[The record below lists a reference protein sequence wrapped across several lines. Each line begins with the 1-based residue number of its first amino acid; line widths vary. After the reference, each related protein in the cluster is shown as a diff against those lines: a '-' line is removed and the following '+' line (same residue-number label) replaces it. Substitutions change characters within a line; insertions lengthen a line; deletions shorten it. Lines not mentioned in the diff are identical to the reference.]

1 MELAN
6 LLYGQGEQQP
16 AQGGVPAV
24 PAGVMAA
31 PAVQAPLQTP
41 EPSFMEKLRSD
52 PAMMQSMLM
61 MGARLMQ
68 TSGYSQDPMKDI
80 GDAVM
85 IGNATHNMMKENE
98 YANAR
103 ADEEMRRRN
112 ALTDA
117 QIGQSVANT
126 ERITQETAQAAET
139 FPETKK
145 KLALEM
151 KKLVTEGRW
160 AEALALKEEFNS
172 NPKRMAEAWDLD
184 MAKDRASIAASG
196 ASAASSMS
204 NVEFNRERTKGVKAE
219 NSAFETL
226 TNPLADERAV
236 EAASRGLNKGKTDK
250 TGAKAQQDAE
260 EARIKRAHPDWTD
273 QQVAEEALARGGTS
287 KTDPVTLA
295 RKVLEM
301 PEEFTPEDVENAK
314 LIVGQTL
321 ASTATRK
328 GGKPAAA
335 GAPAPAAPAAAP
347 VGKVT
352 TLPPLN
358 TRVIGQVYPT
368 PAGPMKW
375 TAAGWVK

>member
-31 PAVQAPLQTP
+31 PAVQAPIQTP

-52 PAMMQSMLM
+52 PAMMQSLLM

-85 IGNATHNMMKENE
+85 IGSATHNMMKENE
-98 YANAR
+98 LANAR

-112 ALTDA
+112 ALADA
-117 QIGQSVANT
+117 QIGQLQANT
-126 ERITQETAQAAET
+126 ESTQLETSQKKQS
-139 FPETKK
+139 FPETQKKAALEIK
-145 KLALEM
+145 KLTA
-151 KKLVTEGRW
+151 EGKR
-160 AEALALKEEFNS
+160 AEAMALKEEYNS
-172 NPKRMAEAWDLD
+172 NPARLAEAWNLD
-184 MAKDRASIAASG
+184 VAKDKAQINASNASAG
-196 ASAASSMS
+196 ASASSA
-204 NVEFNRERTKGVKAE
+204 EFNRERTKGAKAE
-219 NSAFETL
+219 NSAFDVL
-226 TNPLADERAV
+226 NNPLADDRAV
-236 EAASRGLNKGKTDK
+236 EASARALNKGKTDK
-250 TGAKAQQDAE
+250 AGAKASADMLKQTIRE
-260 EARIKRAHPDWTD
+260 AHPDWTE

-295 RKVLEM
+295 RKVLET
-301 PEEFTPEDVENAK
+301 PEEYPPEDVANART
-314 LIVGQTL
+314 IVGQTL
-321 ASTATRK
+321 ASTVNRK
-328 GGKPAAA
+328 AGGKPTAPVA
-335 GAPAPAAPAAAP
+335 GPAAPSA
-347 VGKVT
+347 KVT

-368 PAGPMKW
+368 PMGQMKW

>member
-31 PAVQAPLQTP
+31 PAIQAPIQAP
-41 EPSFMEKLRSD
+41 EPTFTEKLRSD

-85 IGNATHNMMKENE
+85 IGSATHNMMKENE
-98 YANAR
+98 YNNAR
-103 ADEEMRRRN
+103 ADAEARRQN

-117 QIGQSVANT
+117 QIGQTQANT
-126 ERITQETAQAAET
+126 DRITQETAQSAET

-151 KKLVTEGRW
+151 KKLVTEGRR
-160 AEALALKEEFNS
+160 AEALALKDEFNS
-172 NPKRMAEAWDLD
+172 DPRRLAQAWDLD
-184 MAKDRASIAASG
+184 VAKDRASISASG

-204 NVEFNRERTKGVKAE
+204 NVEFNRERTKGARLE

-226 TNPLADERAV
+226 ANPLADDRAV

-250 TGAKAQQDAE
+250 STAKAGVNQTKE
-260 EARIKRAHPDWTD
+260 LLKEAHPDWTD
-273 QQVAEEALARGGTS
+273 TEIAAEALAISGSS
-287 KTDPVTLA
+287 KTDPTRVAL
-295 RKVLEM
+295 KILED
-301 PEEFTPEDVENAK
+301 PEGYDPAVVDNAK
-314 LIVGQTL
+314 QTL
-321 ASTATRK
+321 SSYVQQASTRGNSRK
-328 GGKPAAA
+328 PG
-335 GAPAPAAPAAAP
+335 APAAAASNDKAAWEKARNSVAP
-347 VGKVT
+347 GEMYTGPDEQQYRRGK
-352 TLPPLN
+352 
-358 TRVIGQVYPT
+358 
-368 PAGPMKW
+368 
-375 TAAGWVK
+375 

>member
-31 PAVQAPLQTP
+31 PAVQAPIQAP
-41 EPSFMEKLRSD
+41 EPTFTEKLRSD

-85 IGNATHNMMKENE
+85 IGSATHNMMKENE

-103 ADEEMRRRN
+103 ADEEAVRRN
-112 ALTDA
+112 RLADA
-117 QIGQSVANT
+117 QIGQ
-126 ERITQETAQAAET
+126 AQASTEQTQLET
-139 FPETKK
+139 SQKQVTFKDVQE
-145 KLALEM
+145 KLAIEVKRLRSENKISEANALIAQAKADPARVRRMLDLE
-151 KKLVTEGRW
+151 E
-160 AEALALKEEFNS
+160 S
-172 NPKRMAEAWDLD
+172 DKRAG
-184 MAKDRASIAASG
+184 IAAHA

-204 NVEFNRERTKGVKAE
+204 NVERNRELTKGARLE

-226 TNPLADERAV
+226 TNPLADDRAV
-236 EAASRGLNKGKTDK
+236 EAASRGLNKGRTDK

-273 QQVAEEALARGGTS
+273 QRVAEEALARGGTS

-301 PEEFTPEDVENAK
+301 PEEFTPEDVEYAK
-314 LIVGQTL
+314 QIVGQTL
-321 ASTATRK
+321 AETAGRK
-328 GGKPAAA
+328 AGKAGGGTPKP
-335 GAPAPAAPAAAP
+335 GAAPAAAP
-347 VGKVT
+347 AKAT

-358 TRVIGQVYPT
+358 TRVINQVYPT

>member
-6 LLYGQGEQQP
+6 LLYGSGEQQA

-24 PAGVMAA
+24 PQGVMAA
-31 PAVQAPLQTP
+31 PAVQAPIQTP

-85 IGNATHNMMKENE
+85 IGSATHNMMKENE

-112 ALTDA
+112 ALADA
-117 QIGQSVANT
+117 QIGQAQAST
-126 ERITQETAQAAET
+126 ESMRQETAQKAEM
-139 FPETKK
+139 FPETRKK
-145 KLALEM
+145 VVQEIQNLIRIG
-151 KKLVTEGRW
+151 KKED
-160 AEALALKEEFNS
+160 ALALQAAYKAD
-172 NPKRMAEAWDLD
+172 PKRMAEAWDLD
-184 MAKDRASIAASG
+184 MAKERASIG
-196 ASAASSMS
+196 ASNASASAS
-204 NVEFNRERTKGVKAE
+204 ASTVEFNKERTKGVKAE

-314 LIVGQTL
+314 QIVGQTL

>member
-16 AQGGVPAV
+16 AQGGAPTV
-24 PAGVMAA
+24 PAGGMAA
-31 PAVQAPLQTP
+31 PAVQAPIQTP

-85 IGNATHNMMKENE
+85 IGSATHNMMKENE
-98 YANAR
+98 LANAR

-117 QIGQSVANT
+117 QIGQTLANT
-126 ERITQETAQAAET
+126 ESTQLETSQKRQS
-139 FPETKK
+139 FPETQKK
-145 KLALEM
+145 AALEI
-151 KKLVTEGRW
+151 KRLEAEGKRTEAMAIR
-160 AEALALKEEFNS
+160 EAFRS
-172 NPKRMAEAWDLD
+172 DPKRLAEEWNLD
-184 MAKDRASIAASG
+184 MAKDQASVNASN

-204 NVEFNRERTKGVKAE
+204 NVEFNKERTKGAKAE
-219 NSAFETL
+219 NSAFDVL
-226 TNPLADERAV
+226 NNLLADERAV
-236 EAASRGLNKGKTDK
+236 EAATRALNKGKTDK
-250 TGAKAQQDAE
+250 SGNKASTDAQKQLI
-260 EARIKRAHPDWTD
+260 RDAHPDWTD

-295 RKVLEM
+295 RKVLET
-301 PEEFTPEDVENAK
+301 PEEFPPEDVANAR

-321 ASTATRK
+321 ANTVSRK
-328 GGKPAAA
+328 GKAGGVNPAATS
-335 GAPAPAAPAAAP
+335 APAAATP
-347 VGKVT
+347 AKVT

-368 PAGPMKW
+368 PMGQMKW

>member
-31 PAVQAPLQTP
+31 PAAAPIRAP
-41 EPSFMEKLRSD
+41 EPPFTEKLRSD
-52 PAMMQSMLM
+52 PALMQSMLM

-85 IGNATHNMMKENE
+85 IGSATHNMMKENE

-112 ALTDA
+112 ALADA
-117 QIGQSVANT
+117 QIGQTVANT
-126 ERITQETAQAAET
+126 EQTQLETSQKRQS
-139 FPETKK
+139 FPETQKK
-145 KLALEM
+145 AALEI
-151 KKLVTEGRW
+151 KRLEAEGKR
-160 AEALALKEEFNS
+160 AEAMAIREAYRSDPARLAQEWN
-172 NPKRMAEAWDLD
+172 LD
-184 MAKDRASIAASG
+184 VAKDKASIAASG

-204 NVEFNRERTKGVKAE
+204 NVEFNRERTKGARLE

-226 TNPLADERAV
+226 ANPLANDRAV

-250 TGAKAQQDAE
+250 TGARAQQDAE

-273 QQVAEEALARGGTS
+273 QRVAEEALARGGTS

-314 LIVGQTL
+314 QIVGQTL
-321 ASTATRK
+321 AETAGRK
-328 GGKPAAA
+328 AGKAGGGTPKP
-335 GAPAPAAPAAAP
+335 GAAPAAAP
-347 VGKVT
+347 AKAT

-368 PAGPMKW
+368 PMGQMKW

>member
-6 LLYGQGEQQP
+6 LLYGSGEQQP

-24 PAGVMAA
+24 PQGVMAA
-31 PAVQAPLQTP
+31 PAVQAPIQAP
-41 EPSFMEKLRSD
+41 EPTFTEKLRSD
-52 PAMMQSMLM
+52 PAMMQSILM

-85 IGNATHNMMKENE
+85 IGSATHNMMKENE
-98 YANAR
+98 YNNAR
-103 ADEEMRRRN
+103 AEEEAVRRN
-112 ALTDA
+112 RLADA
-117 QIGQSVANT
+117 QIAQTTANT
-126 ERITQETAQAAET
+126 DRITQETAQSAET

-151 KKLVTEGRW
+151 KKLVTEGRR

-172 NPKRMAEAWDLD
+172 DPKRLARAWDLD
-184 MAKDRASIAASG
+184 VAQAGASIAASN
-196 ASAASSMS
+196 ASAASSRS
-204 NVEFNRERTKGVKAE
+204 NVEFNKERTKGAKAE
-219 NSAFETL
+219 NSAFDVL
-226 TNPLADERAV
+226 NNPLADERAV
-236 EAASRGLNKGKTDK
+236 EASSRALNKGKTDK
-250 TGAKAQQDAE
+250 AGAKAQQDAE

-301 PEEFTPEDVENAK
+301 PEEFTPEDVANARA
-314 LIVGQTL
+314 IVGQTL
-321 ASTATRK
+321 ASTVNRK
-328 GGKPAAA
+328 AGSKPTA
-335 GAPAPAAPAAAP
+335 GTPAPAAASPA
-347 VGKVT
+347 KVT

>member
-24 PAGVMAA
+24 PPGVMAA
-31 PAVQAPLQTP
+31 PAAAPIRAP
-41 EPSFMEKLRSD
+41 EPTFTEKLRSD
-52 PAMMQSMLM
+52 PALMQSMLM

-85 IGNATHNMMKENE
+85 IGSATHNMMKENE
-98 YANAR
+98 LANAR
-103 ADEEMRRRN
+103 AEEEMRRRN
-112 ALTDA
+112 ALADA
-117 QIGQSVANT
+117 QIGQTLANT
-126 ERITQETAQAAET
+126 ESTQLETSQKRQS
-139 FPETKK
+139 FPETQKK
-145 KLALEM
+145 AALEI
-151 KKLVTEGRW
+151 KRLEAEGKRTEAMAIR
-160 AEALALKEEFNS
+160 EAFRS
-172 NPKRMAEAWDLD
+172 DPKRLAEEWSLD
-184 MAKDRASIAASG
+184 IAKDRASVNASN

-204 NVEFNRERTKGVKAE
+204 NVEFNKERTKGAKAE
-219 NSAFETL
+219 NSAFDVL
-226 TNPLADERAV
+226 NNPLADERAV
-236 EAASRGLNKGKTDK
+236 EASARALNKGKTDK
-250 TGAKAQQDAE
+250 TGNKASTDAQKQLI
-260 EARIKRAHPDWTD
+260 RDAHPDWTD

-295 RKVLEM
+295 RKVLET
-301 PEEFTPEDVENAK
+301 PEEFPPEDVANAR

-321 ASTATRK
+321 ANTVSRK
-328 GGKPAAA
+328 GKAGGVNPAATS
-335 GAPAPAAPAAAP
+335 APAAATP
-347 VGKVT
+347 AKVT

-368 PAGPMKW
+368 PMGQMKW

>member
-6 LLYGQGEQQP
+6 LLYGQGEQQS

-24 PAGVMAA
+24 PQGVMAA
-31 PAVQAPLQTP
+31 PAVQAPIQAP
-41 EPSFMEKLRSD
+41 EPTFTDKLRSD
-52 PAMMQSMLM
+52 PALMQSMLM

-85 IGNATHNMMKENE
+85 IGSATHNMMKENE
-98 YANAR
+98 LANAR

-117 QIGQSVANT
+117 QIGQALANT
-126 ERITQETAQAAET
+126 ESTQLETSQKRQS
-139 FPETKK
+139 FPETQKK
-145 KLALEM
+145 AALEI
-151 KKLVTEGRW
+151 KRLEAEGKRTEAMAIR
-160 AEALALKEEFNS
+160 EAFRS
-172 NPKRMAEAWDLD
+172 DPKRLAEEWSLD
-184 MAKDRASIAASG
+184 IDKDRASINASN

-204 NVEFNRERTKGVKAE
+204 NVEFNKERTKGAKAE
-219 NSAFETL
+219 NSAFATL
-226 TNPLADERAV
+226 ANPLADDRAV
-236 EAASRGLNKGKTDK
+236 EAASRSLNKGKTDK
-250 TGAKAQQDAE
+250 TGAKAQQDAD

-301 PEEFTPEDVENAK
+301 PEEFTPEDVEYAK
-314 LIVGQTL
+314 QIVGQTL
-321 ASTATRK
+321 AETAGRK
-328 GGKPAAA
+328 AGKA
-335 GAPAPAAPAAAP
+335 GAGSPKPGAPTAAST
-347 VGKVT
+347 KVT

-368 PAGPMKW
+368 PMGQMKW